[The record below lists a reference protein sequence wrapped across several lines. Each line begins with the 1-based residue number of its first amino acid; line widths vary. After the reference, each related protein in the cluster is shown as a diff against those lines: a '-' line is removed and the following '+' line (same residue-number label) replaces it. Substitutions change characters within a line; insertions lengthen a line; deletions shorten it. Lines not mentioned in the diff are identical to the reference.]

1 MGMYLSNG
9 ERHSG
14 EKNDELGVEEDCLQ
28 VLENRAILLSED
40 RSCQCPRK
48 SLAPRLQERSAG
60 CGRGGRRGTHA
71 ATVGLAAERSAG
83 RRVPPTENK
92 HSMQMEKIEAQF
104 TCWAGVALKEFVTR
118 VMTGQMGQ
126 RGFITEHKSYWYTKL
141 GFQQKHRLI
150 CQLELR
156 CSTSSKVRVLYDI

>member
-1 MGMYLSNG
+1 MPTEIPRAAVAG
-9 ERHSG
+9 EERRLRPRGQERNARRDRGAGSG
-14 EKNDELGVEEDCLQ
+14 EERRPQGAADREQAQVRKWILGVG
-28 VLENRAILLSED
+28 LELYLILDPYFL
-40 RSCQCPRK
+40 
-48 SLAPRLQERSAG
+48 
-60 CGRGGRRGTHA
+60 HA
-71 ATVGLAAERSAG
+71 
-83 RRVPPTENK
+83 
-92 HSMQMEKIEAQF
+92 SMQMEKIEAQF